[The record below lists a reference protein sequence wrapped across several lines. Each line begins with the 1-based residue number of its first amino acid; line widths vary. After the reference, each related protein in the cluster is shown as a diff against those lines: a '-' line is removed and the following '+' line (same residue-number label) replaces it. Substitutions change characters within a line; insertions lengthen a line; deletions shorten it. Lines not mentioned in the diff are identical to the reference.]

1 MQSERVKG
9 IKETRGHVIEQGS
22 RLDSCAERKVH
33 DVRLQR
39 LKQTLV
45 RQQRSKQQFGRE
57 SEAKERNDQSRYW
70 LDES

>member
-9 IKETRGHVIEQGS
+9 INETHGHVIEQGP
-22 RLDSCAERKVH
+22 RLDSCAERNVH
-33 DVRLQR
+33 DVRLHR

-70 LDES
+70 LDE